1 MHWPLAVLRDAV
13 TLCVCI
19 HTGVGPAC
27 QWLLVPTVCVC
38 SAAEPHQ
45 RSRPHLATT
54 CSNGKCRWHC
64 YVAAAASVSKEGLCL
79 YDIAA
84 QRHQRLTPH
93 LAVADGTRMPTQS
106 DVTIGCARGCHGTGS
121 REREGHRDRVK
132 GWGGSQVRYSKHGE
146 SIESSL
152 FSRMERGALCKHP
165 YCLTRAPPF
174 PRRSCW
180 DPLQVLP
187 PGGDASGGRALALSA
202 HQMRDLLKQRAVLSV
217 Q

>member
-45 RSRPHLATT
+45 RSRPHLALDAGTS
-54 CSNGKCRWHC
+54 CSNGKCCWHC
-64 YVAAAASVSKEGLCL
+64 YVAAAASVSQEGLCL

-84 QRHQRLTPH
+84 LRHQRLSPR
-93 LAVADGTRMPTQS
+93 LAVAAAANSNVR
-106 DVTIGCARGCHGTGS
+106 IGCARGCHGTGS

-146 SIESSL
+146 SVESSL

-165 YCLTRAPPF
+165 YCQHVPPSSRAGLAGILCKCCLQEEMPVGAARWRSLPTR
-174 PRRSCW
+174 
-180 DPLQVLP
+180 
-187 PGGDASGGRALALSA
+187 
-202 HQMRDLLKQRAVLSV
+202 
-217 Q
+217 